1 MAAHADLLKTTE
13 AAVAAG
19 VELREVNRVIDE
31 GILPEEFL
39 RVDDARYVA
48 PAGCL
53 LIAFYFESADQ
64 LTAKER
70 RFVIRMVGPRLRNWT
85 RKTDSDLATEDW
97 TFKHK
102 FLVVD
107 FAPFV
112 RTVGDRLEK
121 LAAADKLVSS
131 SPDVLSGTPVVK
143 GTRIPVHD
151 VAASVEAGLPKKR
164 ILAAYPSLNSD
175 KIDLA
180 VLYAKA
186 NPVRGR
192 PRGTAMLPAGAV
204 ILADRRTPR
213 RRKANEVPRR

>member
-1 MAAHADLLKTTE
+1 MAADAELLRTT
-13 AAVAAG
+13 AAALAAG
-19 VELREVNRVIDE
+19 VELREVNRAIDE

-39 RVDDARYVA
+39 RVGDARYVA

-53 LIAFYFESADQ
+53 FIAFYFESADQ

-70 RFVIRMVGPRLRNWT
+70 RLVIRLAGPRFRNWT
-85 RKTDSDLATEDW
+85 RKTESESSTEDW

-102 FLVVD
+102 FLAVD

-112 RTVGDRLEK
+112 KTVGDRLEK
-121 LAAADKLVSS
+121 LAEADKLVSS
-131 SPDVLSGTPVVK
+131 SPDILSGTPVVK

-151 VAASVEAGLPKKR
+151 VAASAEAGLSKKR

-186 NPVRGR
+186 NPARGR
-192 PRGTAMLPAGAV
+192 PRGTAALPPGAI

-213 RRKANEVPRR
+213 RGKANEVPRR